1 MCSNCWYVFYQ
12 LTFSAFRS
20 SVTIFFKDDDFIF
33 SKRSELYSFTDFIAN
48 FGGILGL
55 FLGVS
60 ILSIVEIIYFMAFRQ
75 LDDETELPE
84 HEESPSHSPSPR
96 RSISNI
102 SNATTIASI
111 EIKADEPIVSNSY

>member
-1 MCSNCWYVFYQ
+1 M
-12 LTFSAFRS
+12 
-20 SVTIFFKDDDFIF
+20 
-33 SKRSELYSFTDFIAN
+33 
-48 FGGILGL
+48 GL

-84 HEESPSHSPSPR
+84 PEESPSHSPSPR